1 MTIDAIDLEVV
12 KASLSGIVQEMQNSL
27 FRTGFSTIVRESQ
40 DASCAL
46 MNAKGEVVAQHV
58 VLPLHIG
65 AFPAC
70 TAAVID
76 RFRGDIADGDA
87 FIINHPYHG
96 GSPHAPDI
104 AVITPVF
111 IDGALFGF
119 CGSIAHKS
127 DIGGPVPG
135 SCSGQAREI
144 FNEGLHLPAVRYQ
157 RGYRENT
164 DIARLIGANSRTPEL
179 VLGDIRGQLGAD
191 RLGEKRLA
199 ELVGKFGREKIL
211 AAFERLFELS
221 ESKVRAAVAEWEDG
235 RFEAER
241 FVDDDG
247 IDLEQPVRIHV
258 VVEKTGDRLHFDFSG
273 SAGETKGP
281 ANIRPP
287 LVQAACAYTLI
298 SLIDPNL
305 YVSSG
310 LARAFT
316 MTAPEGSV
324 LNPRFPAPV
333 NTYNPTIH
341 ALVDAIFDAMS
352 HVVPGKARADGSGSR
367 SIILGGRNTYTGK
380 GYVQY
385 EIIAGGAGARAGK
398 DGASG
403 ITVNQSNAKIAP
415 IEIIESEFP
424 TRVTRFELIV
434 NSGGAGEYRGGLG
447 IRREYLNLADARFS
461 IRSMKHV
468 IPPSGCAGGGSAR
481 PGAIWINPDTGEAKR
496 LPTRYA
502 DYPLRAGDAFQL
514 DTPGGG
520 GYGDPLA
527 RDPEHVLADVREG
540 AISPERAE
548 RDYGVVLTPS
558 GRSWLLD
565 HGATQARRAEME
577 RSDKSDRP
585 MPQQGI
591 VEVHMADDAENAV
604 KRAGVI
610 GLGAMGVQMA
620 RHMVSKGFEVVGYDV
635 DVDAMRRAGEHG
647 VKTCLSAAQVGV
659 HADVVVVMVATDA
672 QVEEVIAQS
681 RLLDHLG
688 RGAVVCI
695 ASSSAPETC
704 RRMEKIAAERGIGVL
719 DCPVVLGQDAA
730 NNGTLTCYV
739 GGEERWF
746 TRARPALAAFSA
758 KVLHLGPVGTGQIA
772 KTINNM
778 LLWACMAANFES
790 LTLARGLGADVPR
803 LIEALAEGSGANW
816 SLSRWGR
823 GTGKWAEKDMDVAL
837 DLAQHAKVPTPLA
850 ALVDQLMKQINQT
863 KMQALLG

>member
-1 MTIDAIDLEVV
+1 MSIDAVDLEVV
-12 KASLSGIVQEMQNSL
+12 KVSLSGIVQEMQNSL

-46 MNAKGEVVAQHV
+46 MNANGDVVAQHV

-76 RFRGDIADGDA
+76 VFGDSIAHGDA

-111 IDGALFGF
+111 VDGKLFGF

-135 SCSGQAREI
+135 SCSGQAREV

-157 RGYRENT
+157 SAYRPNA
-164 DIARLIGANSRTPEL
+164 DIERLIGANSRTPEL

-191 RLGEKRLA
+191 RLGEKRLG
-199 ELVGKFGREKIL
+199 ELVGKFGKRDIL
-211 AAFERLFELS
+211 ACFDRLLDM
-221 ESKVRAAVAEWEDG
+221 SKRKLKAAIAEWDDG

-258 VVEKTGDRLHFDFSG
+258 VIEKRGDALYFDFSR
-273 SAGETKGP
+273 SADETKGP

-287 LVQAACAYTLI
+287 LVQAACVYALI
-298 SLIDPNL
+298 SLVDPSM

-310 LARAFT
+310 LIRGFT
-316 MTAPEGSV
+316 MAARDGSV

-352 HVVPGKARADGSGSR
+352 HVVPSKVRADGSGSR
-367 SIILGGRNTYTGK
+367 SIILGGRDTYTGK

-415 IEIIESEFP
+415 VEIIESEFP
-424 TRVTRFELIV
+424 TRLTRFELIPD
-434 NSGGAGEYRGGLG
+434 SGGPGEFRGGLG

-461 IRSMKHV
+461 IRSMKHL
-468 IPPSGCAGGGSAR
+468 IPPNGCAGGGNGR
-481 PGAIWINPDTGEAKR
+481 RGDLWVNPDTPAAKR

-502 DYPLRAGDAFQL
+502 DYPLRTGDIFRL

-520 GYGDPLA
+520 GHGDALA
-527 RDPEHVLADVREG
+527 RDAERVLADVREG
-540 AISPERAE
+540 LVSREAAE
-548 RDYGVVLTPS
+548 RDYGVVLERAA
-558 GRSWLLD
+558 RSWVINRA
-565 HGATQARRAEME
+565 ATQARRAQL
-577 RSDKSDRP
+577 RRDK
-585 MPQQGI
+585 
-591 VEVHMADDAENAV
+591 A
-604 KRAGVI
+604 KR
-610 GLGAMGVQMA
+610 
-620 RHMVSKGFEVVGYDV
+620 
-635 DVDAMRRAGEHG
+635 
-647 VKTCLSAAQVGV
+647 
-659 HADVVVVMVATDA
+659 
-672 QVEEVIAQS
+672 
-681 RLLDHLG
+681 
-688 RGAVVCI
+688 
-695 ASSSAPETC
+695 
-704 RRMEKIAAERGIGVL
+704 
-719 DCPVVLGQDAA
+719 
-730 NNGTLTCYV
+730 
-739 GGEERWF
+739 
-746 TRARPALAAFSA
+746 
-758 KVLHLGPVGTGQIA
+758 
-772 KTINNM
+772 
-778 LLWACMAANFES
+778 
-790 LTLARGLGADVPR
+790 
-803 LIEALAEGSGANW
+803 
-816 SLSRWGR
+816 
-823 GTGKWAEKDMDVAL
+823 
-837 DLAQHAKVPTPLA
+837 
-850 ALVDQLMKQINQT
+850 
-863 KMQALLG
+863 

>member
-1 MTIDAIDLEVV
+1 MSIDAVELEVV

-46 MNAKGEVVAQHV
+46 MNVKGEVVAQHV

-70 TAAVID
+70 TAAVIEAFPD
-76 RFRGDIADGDA
+76 AIAEGDA

-111 IDGALFGF
+111 VAGSLFGF

-144 FNEGLHLPAVRYQ
+144 FNEGLHLPAVRYHS
-157 RGYRENT
+157 RYRVNDDLE
-164 DIARLIGANSRTPEL
+164 RLIGANSRTPEL

-191 RLGEKRLA
+191 RLGEKRLG
-199 ELVGKFGREKIL
+199 ELVGKLGRDRIG
-211 AAFERLFELS
+211 ACFDRLLELS
-221 ESKVRAAVAEWEDG
+221 EARLKAAIAEWPDG

-247 IDLEQPVRIHV
+247 VDLERPVRIHA
-258 VVEKTGDRLHFDFSG
+258 VVEKSGDRLHLDFSG
-273 SAGETKGP
+273 SADQTKGP

-287 LVQAACAYTLI
+287 LVQAACAYALI
-298 SLIDPNL
+298 SLIDPAM

-310 LARAFT
+310 LVRGFT
-316 MTAPEGSV
+316 MTAREGSV

-341 ALVDAIFDAMS
+341 ALVDAIFAAMS
-352 HVVPGKARADGSGSR
+352 RIVPGKVRADGSGSR

-424 TRVTRFELIV
+424 TRITRLELIAD
-434 NSGGAGEYRGGLG
+434 SGGAGELRGGLG

-461 IRSMKHV
+461 IRSMKHL
-468 IPPSGCAGGGSAR
+468 IPPNGVAGAHAGR
-481 PGAIWINPDTGEAKR
+481 PGALWINPDTTAGKR

-502 DYPLRAGDAFQL
+502 DYPLKAGDVFRL

-520 GYGDPLA
+520 GFGDPLA
-527 RDPEHVLADVREG
+527 RDPERVLADVLEG
-540 AISPERAE
+540 VVSLAAAE
-548 RDYGVVLTPS
+548 RDYGVVLTAA
-558 GRSWLLD
+558 GRSWRVD
-565 HGATQARRAEME
+565 EAATRARRAQM
-577 RSDKSDRP
+577 
-585 MPQQGI
+585 
-591 VEVHMADDAENAV
+591 V
-604 KRAGVI
+604 
-610 GLGAMGVQMA
+610 GA
-620 RHMVSKGFEVVGYDV
+620 RTH
-635 DVDAMRRAGEHG
+635 
-647 VKTCLSAAQVGV
+647 
-659 HADVVVVMVATDA
+659 
-672 QVEEVIAQS
+672 S
-681 RLLDHLG
+681 R
-688 RGAVVCI
+688 
-695 ASSSAPETC
+695 
-704 RRMEKIAAERGIGVL
+704 
-719 DCPVVLGQDAA
+719 
-730 NNGTLTCYV
+730 
-739 GGEERWF
+739 
-746 TRARPALAAFSA
+746 
-758 KVLHLGPVGTGQIA
+758 
-772 KTINNM
+772 
-778 LLWACMAANFES
+778 
-790 LTLARGLGADVPR
+790 
-803 LIEALAEGSGANW
+803 
-816 SLSRWGR
+816 
-823 GTGKWAEKDMDVAL
+823 
-837 DLAQHAKVPTPLA
+837 
-850 ALVDQLMKQINQT
+850 
-863 KMQALLG
+863 

>member
-46 MNAKGEVVAQHV
+46 MNAKGQVVAQHV

-76 RFRGDIADGDA
+76 AFPVSIKEGDA

-111 IDGALFGF
+111 VEARLFGF

-157 RGYRENT
+157 SGYRANL
-164 DIARLIGANSRTPEL
+164 DIERLIGANSRTPEL

-191 RLGEKRLA
+191 RLGETRLK

-211 AAFERLFELS
+211 AGFERLFEMS
-221 ESKVRAAVAEWEDG
+221 EAKLKAAIAEWQDG

-247 IDLEQPVRIHV
+247 IDLERPVRIHV
-258 VVEKTGDRLHFDFSG
+258 IVEKKGDKLHLDFSG
-273 SAGETKGP
+273 SADQTKGP

-287 LVQAACAYTLI
+287 LVEAACAYALI
-298 SLIDPNL
+298 SLIDPSM

-310 LARAFT
+310 LMRGFAMTARA
-316 MTAPEGSV
+316 GSV

-352 HVVPGKARADGSGSR
+352 HIVPGKVRADGSGSR
-367 SIILGGRNTYTGK
+367 SIILGGRSTYTGK

-385 EIIAGGAGARAGK
+385 EIIAGGAGARASK
-398 DGASG
+398 DGMSG

-424 TRVTRFELIV
+424 TRVTRFELIRD
-434 NSGGAGEYRGGLG
+434 SGGAGEFRGGLG

-468 IPPSGCAGGGSAR
+468 IPPNGCAGGATGR
-481 PGAIWINPDTGEAKR
+481 PGDIWINPDTGEAKR

-502 DYPLRAGDAFQL
+502 DYPLKAGDIFRL

-520 GYGDPLA
+520 GHGDALA
-527 RDPEHVLADVREG
+527 RDPERVLADVREG
-540 AISPERAE
+540 VVSPEAAE
-548 RDYGVVLTPS
+548 REYGVVLEQA
-558 GRSWLLD
+558 GRAID
-565 HGATQARRAEME
+565 QAATQARRAQLKA
-577 RSDKSDRP
+577 DK
-585 MPQQGI
+585 
-591 VEVHMADDAENAV
+591 V
-604 KRAGVI
+604 KR
-610 GLGAMGVQMA
+610 
-620 RHMVSKGFEVVGYDV
+620 
-635 DVDAMRRAGEHG
+635 
-647 VKTCLSAAQVGV
+647 
-659 HADVVVVMVATDA
+659 
-672 QVEEVIAQS
+672 
-681 RLLDHLG
+681 
-688 RGAVVCI
+688 
-695 ASSSAPETC
+695 
-704 RRMEKIAAERGIGVL
+704 
-719 DCPVVLGQDAA
+719 
-730 NNGTLTCYV
+730 
-739 GGEERWF
+739 
-746 TRARPALAAFSA
+746 
-758 KVLHLGPVGTGQIA
+758 
-772 KTINNM
+772 
-778 LLWACMAANFES
+778 
-790 LTLARGLGADVPR
+790 
-803 LIEALAEGSGANW
+803 
-816 SLSRWGR
+816 
-823 GTGKWAEKDMDVAL
+823 
-837 DLAQHAKVPTPLA
+837 
-850 ALVDQLMKQINQT
+850 
-863 KMQALLG
+863 